1 MSNAPDSPLPILGP
15 RVQNAI
21 LRDFHTT
28 LDAVI
33 GAAHEHIFAG
43 LDLGDTISWAHE
55 QVADALD
62 DKFNL
67 TNNEAGNLADFLA
80 LVFKHLDN
88 PEPAHS
94 GDATETILTPGY
106 FCTRHHAL
114 MRRHIDAYAA
124 IASEALSLYD
134 QDEADEGDIVP
145 LTVDRFIAHLTK
157 HNEHV
162 SPNFRRAVSDFALL
176 GTLLHIT
183 RYTLGL

>member
-21 LRDFHTT
+21 LRDFHTI
-28 LDAVI
+28 LDAVV

-62 DKFNL
+62 DKFSL
-67 TNNEAGNLADFLA
+67 SDNEANSLTDFLA

-88 PEPAHS
+88 PEPSHS
-94 GDATETILTPGY
+94 GDATETTLAPGY

-114 MRRHIDAYAA
+114 MSRHIDAYAS
-124 IASEALSLYD
+124 IASEVLSLYD

-145 LTVDRFIAHLTK
+145 LTVNRFTKYLTAH
-157 HNEHV
+157 NAHV

-176 GTLLHIT
+176 GTFLHIT
-183 RYTLGL
+183 RYALGE

>member
-1 MSNAPDSPLPILGP
+1 MSNAPDSPLPLLGP

-55 QVADALD
+55 QVADVLD

-88 PEPAHS
+88 LEPSHS

-114 MRRHIDAYAA
+114 MSRHIDAYAA

-134 QDEADEGDIVP
+134 QDEADGGDIVP
-145 LTVDRFIAHLTK
+145 LTVDRFTK
-157 HNEHV
+157 YLEGQGEAV
-162 SPNFRRAVSDFALL
+162 STNFRRALTDFALL

-183 RYTLGL
+183 RYTLGV